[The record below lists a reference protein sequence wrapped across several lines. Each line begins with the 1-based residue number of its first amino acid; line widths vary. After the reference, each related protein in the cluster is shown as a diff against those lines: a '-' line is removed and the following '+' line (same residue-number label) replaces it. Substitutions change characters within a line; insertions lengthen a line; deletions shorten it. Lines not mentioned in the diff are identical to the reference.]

1 MKHTRLFRSIAFLL
15 ALTLLPAPAHAVEQI
30 YFTAVNITIM
40 PLTADTMPVWIDGV
54 LYVPYTVFDDHSNGA
69 PQWMNLGAY
78 GSYNT
83 TKQTVSLYNRQG
95 TMMFDLV
102 EDTCYDLNSGR
113 TYPSP
118 AITRNKIPFVP
129 VGQVCSFLGLTYSY
143 LTVPQ
148 GILVRI
154 KSSSNSLS
162 DADLIDTGKDT
173 LNNRLWE
180 YNNQNSAYTPPA
192 TDSPPLPP
200 ENNSPETIPLY
211 LGVRCERGGSAA
223 ALVNSFDAQSVRGL
237 FFFSPEQL
245 EAQDDLVR
253 RLLATGHSVGL
264 LLNGGTLDES
274 REQLARG
281 EGILREMACV
291 RPSALLCPEDQR
303 KPLEEEGWVCWRETA
318 SVRPGVSAQEQARSL
333 RNQELVRLTLDD
345 STETASIT
353 GSLLYQLKNRQ
364 FDIRIPMETRL

>member
-1 MKHTRLFRSIAFLL
+1 M
-15 ALTLLPAPAHAVEQI
+15 
-30 YFTAVNITIM
+30 
-40 PLTADTMPVWIDGV
+40 
-54 LYVPYTVFDDHSNGA
+54 
-69 PQWMNLGAY
+69 
-78 GSYNT
+78 
-83 TKQTVSLYNRQG
+83 
-95 TMMFDLV
+95 
-102 EDTCYDLNSGR
+102 
-113 TYPSP
+113 
-118 AITRNKIPFVP
+118 
-129 VGQVCSFLGLTYSY
+129 CSFLGLTYSY

-345 STETASIT
+345 STETASIA